1 MQNMHLYNM
10 NDKPIGNR
18 GEIIIYRAEDNTV
31 QLAVRM
37 ENETVWLTASQMAM
51 LFDRDVKT
59 IRKHINNALREEL
72 DKSLV
77 VANFASTKK
86 YGRREG
92 FTQQKEEIIYNL
104 DVIISVGYRVKSQ
117 RGVQFRQW
125 ANRIL
130 KDYLVKGFAVNEKL
144 RREQLSDLRQLVQ
157 IVGRTVQSKAVE
169 SVDETQAIFDV
180 VLDYTYALDTLD
192 NYDYE
197 RLTVKETTPEER
209 FHATYENA
217 MQTIAALREKF
228 GGSTLFG
235 NEKDDSFKSSIG
247 QIYQTFGG
255 KDLYPSVEEKAAM
268 LLYLVTKNHSFSD
281 GNKRIAATLFL
292 WFLNNNG
299 ILYREDGT
307 KRLADNT
314 LVALTL
320 MIAESRTEEK
330 DTMVKV
336 VVNLIGAG
344 VWSMQIKANSEG
356 NKFLQMFPYW
366 VIAYGVSLA
375 LLCPVAFFS
384 IWEHNIDFILMCVV
398 LSIALVFALLII
410 AAFVVAIIKKQYRNA
425 GRIVGIGVLLIIYTF
440 IVSLFA
446 GMGEGAFD
454 NFGKRHPIPEGM
466 EYEETN
472 VAEGW
477 YSCFRTQQ
485 EWEWNLS
492 LYGIFTSDG

>member
-1 MQNMHLYNM
+1 MAEIDRVHNA
-10 NDKPIGNR
+10 NR

-31 QLAVRM
+31 QLDVRM
-37 ENETVWLTASQMAM
+37 ENETVWLNLNQMAM
-51 LFDRDVKT
+51 LFDRDKSVISRH
-59 IRKHINNALREEL
+59 IRDVFRERELSKEATVAKNATVQIEG
-72 DKSLV
+72 
-77 VANFASTKK
+77 
-86 YGRREG
+86 GRAIVR
-92 FTQQKEEIIYNL
+92 QMDYYNL

-130 KDYLVKGFAVNEKL
+130 KDYLVKGYAINEKL

-157 IVGRTVQSKAVE
+157 IVGRTMQSKSVE
-169 SVDETQAIFDV
+169 SEDETQAIFDV

-217 MQTIAALREKF
+217 MQTISALREKF

-336 VVNLIGAG
+336 VVNLIN
-344 VWSMQIKANSEG
+344 QKN
-356 NKFLQMFPYW
+356 
-366 VIAYGVSLA
+366 
-375 LLCPVAFFS
+375 
-384 IWEHNIDFILMCVV
+384 
-398 LSIALVFALLII
+398 
-410 AAFVVAIIKKQYRNA
+410 
-425 GRIVGIGVLLIIYTF
+425 
-440 IVSLFA
+440 
-446 GMGEGAFD
+446 
-454 NFGKRHPIPEGM
+454 
-466 EYEETN
+466 
-472 VAEGW
+472 
-477 YSCFRTQQ
+477 
-485 EWEWNLS
+485 
-492 LYGIFTSDG
+492 